1 MKKGNLVYLS
11 EVDELVGGEG
21 LSTYDL
27 TLIASKDFKWFTEG
41 VDAFD
46 EEQVA

>member
-1 MKKGNLVYLS
+1 MNKENLVYLYG
-11 EVDELVGGEG
+11 VDELAGGEG

-27 TLIASKDFKWFTEG
+27 TLIASKDFKWFTEA

-46 EEQVA
+46 DEEAA